1 MERLEK
7 ICTSCGVL
15 KPLEMF
21 SRQRERKDGRKSN
34 CKECVSKSARRYY
47 DENKEQLKKKWKK
60 YYENNKEKCNKASAK
75 WAKENV
81 EKSRARFLRYRHKN
95 LEKVNNY
102 NRLRRLSNLARDAA
116 KTAKRRSRKREATP
130 NWLTEE
136 HMLQILSFYEESSRL
151 SKSTGVKHHV
161 DHIVPLRGK
170 NVCGLHVP
178 WNLQVITAEENLK
191 KRNKYDDE
199 QPS

>member
-34 CKECVSKSARRYY
+34 CKECVSISNKRYVE
-47 DENKEQLKKKWKK
+47 ENKDKVKSRRKRH
-60 YYENNKEKCNKASAK
+60 YEKNKEKYIKMSAEWVKNNPEKAKAK
-75 WAKENV
+75 HLK
-81 EKSRARFLRYRHKN
+81 YRHSN

-161 DHIVPLRGK
+161 DHIVPLKGE

-178 WNLQVITAEENLK
+178 WNLRVITAEENLK

-199 QPS
+199 